1 MALISLKHVTKR
13 YKGSQRPALSDV
25 SVDIDRGDF
34 VFLVGASGAGK
45 STFLSLLLREEMATS
60 GEIHVAGH
68 DLRRLPNRRVPEYR
82 REIGFVFQD
91 YKLLMNKTVRE
102 NVAFALEVI
111 GTRRSQIGPQ
121 VDRALRDVG
130 LESKADKRPTEL
142 SGGEMQRV
150 SSARAYV
157 NQPKIIIADEPTV
170 YLDPTTSVGIMRVL
184 NAINLTGT
192 TIVMATHNEEI
203 VNSMSKRVL
212 ELNEGRLVRDEANG
226 RYDSAR
232 YFPDAQAER
241 EAALDAGPVHM
252 GTLKQGATQFDTA
265 QGAREQ
271 VTINASALDGTVA
284 NQDGVTT
291 AQQSA
296 VGDTANGTA
305 NSASNGI
312 AEDEGIAK
320 LEQAIHS
327 GNTGVYGKAFENVE
341 DTLTWGKGL
350 RLDEYAAAQK
360 AAGKAAKGDGTAVRD
375 LGSMVVEN
383 PQQADPN
390 ARFRPAHAERPADE
404 AAGDAVQA
412 SQSVDSEAA
421 QSETAQPAAGQVDSN
436 NQVDSGNQAEPAAQ
450 QVSGD
455 SVSADSAAPSDRA
468 SQEIPESQETA
479 QSQESQQAGMNPPA
493 AESRDGAAAMA
504 SETAQSAPAAP
515 IAQPAPVAPADPQD
529 AAHVDTLAQLA
540 RGTVPRRAAQAQ
552 PVPLPP
558 PAPPMPGNQG
568 NPGNNAD
575 AAGSHTVPDDNQNT
589 ANTEGMN

>member
-1 MALISLKHVTKR
+1 MALISLTHVTKK
-13 YKGSQRPALSDV
+13 YKGLQRPALNDV

-130 LESKADKRPTEL
+130 LESKADKRPSEL

-150 SSARAYV
+150 SIARAYV
-157 NQPKIIIADEPTV
+157 NQPKIILADEPTGN
-170 YLDPTTSVGIMRVL
+170 LDPTTSVGIMRVL

-212 ELNEGRLVRDEANG
+212 ELNGGRLVRDEANG

-241 EAALDAGPVHM
+241 EAALDAGPVHVTAENGGSVDSA
-252 GTLKQGATQFDTA
+252 GTRDS
-265 QGAREQ
+265 
-271 VTINASALDGTVA
+271 VTIDTGALRDAAAIPDGAGSV
-284 NQDGVTT
+284 DG
-291 AQQSA
+291 
-296 VGDTANGTA
+296 
-305 NSASNGI
+305 
-312 AEDEGIAK
+312 AEDAGIAK

-327 GNTGVYGKAFENVE
+327 GNTGVYGRVFENVE

-350 RLDEYAAAQK
+350 RLDEYAASREGQGSG
-360 AAGKAAKGDGTAVRD
+360 AGEGGGQTARVLDGK
-375 LGSMVVEN
+375 VVEN
-383 PQQADPN
+383 PRQPDPD
-390 ARFRPAHAERPADE
+390 ARFRPAHADR
-404 AAGDAVQA
+404 
-412 SQSVDSEAA
+412 
-421 QSETAQPAAGQVDSN
+421 
-436 NQVDSGNQAEPAAQ
+436 
-450 QVSGD
+450 SGD
-455 SVSADSAAPSDRA
+455 STPAEDTQTEATQTATVQTQTAQTQTAQTQVEPAEAA
-468 SQEIPESQETA
+468 QETA
-479 QSQESQQAGMNPPA
+479 QG
-493 AESRDGAAAMA
+493 G
-504 SETAQSAPAAP
+504 ETASTAA
-515 IAQPAPVAPADPQD
+515 PQD
-529 AAHVDTLAQLA
+529 AAGGQQDDPAHIDTLARLA
-540 RGTVPRRAAQAQ
+540 QSAAPAPKAR

-558 PAPPMPGNQG
+558 PAPP
-568 NPGNNAD
+568 
-575 AAGSHTVPDDNQNT
+575 VPQPQRQSDDEGDG
-589 ANTEGMN
+589 NTEGVN